1 MGQKYMTTPGNEVNK
16 GRILIIEDET
26 VFRMVYQD
34 AFTNYGYEAI
44 TAEDGESGWQM
55 AKTEKPDMILLDLN
69 LPKLHG
75 LEVLKNI
82 RSDDEIRD
90 IPVIILTVLGQRED
104 IRKGLDLGANDYLIK
119 GFYSPHEVLRKIDAI
134 LVQADIKKA
143 ISSYRLLVKEAK
155 ADAVNLGMDIGL
167 AGQFSC
173 PDCSEELAMELM
185 PDYTRTEGHWFVAH
199 FVCPKCQRSF

>member
-1 MGQKYMTTPGNEVNK
+1 MATGNEVNK
-16 GRILIIEDET
+16 GRVLVIEDES
-26 VFRMVYQD
+26 VFRMVYKD
-34 AFTNYGYEAI
+34 ALTNYGYKAL

-55 AKTEKPDMILLDLN
+55 VKTEKPDLILLDLN

-82 RSDDEIRD
+82 RCDDEVKA

-104 IRKGLDLGANDYLIK
+104 IRKGLDLGANDYLVK
-119 GFYSPHEVLRKIDAI
+119 GFYSPHEVLRKMDAI
-134 LVQADIKKA
+134 LAQADMKKA

-155 ADAVNLGMDIGL
+155 ADALKLGMDIGI
-167 AGQFSC
+167 AEQFKC
-173 PDCSEELAMELM
+173 PDCLEELAMELI

-199 FVCPKCQRSF
+199 FVCPRCQRLF

>member
-1 MGQKYMTTPGNEVNK
+1 MSTTGNQVSK
-16 GRILIIEDET
+16 GRVLVIEDES
-26 VFRMVYQD
+26 VFRMVYKD
-34 AFTNYGYEAI
+34 ALTNYGYKAL

-55 AKTEKPDMILLDLN
+55 AKTEKPDLILLDLN

-82 RSDDEIRD
+82 RCDDETKS

-104 IRKGLDLGANDYLIK
+104 IRKGLDLGANDYLVK
-119 GFYSPHEVLRKIDAI
+119 GFYSPREVFRKIDAI
-134 LVQADIKKA
+134 LEQADVKKA

-155 ADAVNLGMDIGL
+155 ADAVKLGMDIGL
-167 AGQFSC
+167 AKQFSC

-185 PDYTRTEGHWFVAH
+185 PDYTRTGGHWFVAH